1 MGNKADE
8 KFTWVIS
15 INNLSYLQS
24 IICSDIFVVG
34 RCKWRLVSYP
44 KGRNKRI
51 EYLSLFLEVADHKS
65 LPCGWRRRAK
75 IRINVVNHLSKERSK
90 MKGGTESDM
99 WFNQQTPGWGFGA
112 MLPLRELYA
121 KDGGFLT
128 DGKVEIV
135 AEINVL
141 KVIGKFDVEE
151 AENSTQPLK
160 KMKLNVS
167 NDSLISKTELLSVD
181 FNGFQ
186 ILPSEVESVRR
197 IFEKHPDFASEFR
210 SKNRHLK
217 STYMNFL
224 LGLIETLCQS
234 PQELTDDDLDK
245 ASVGVSYLE
254 KGGLKVDWLE
264 KKVEEVKEK
273 KKKVDTGRA
282 RVQEMDDELK
292 KLIKKCI
299 DIKDLVDKEIED
311 ITAANVSLSFDDVV

>member
-1 MGNKADE
+1 
-8 KFTWVIS
+8 
-15 INNLSYLQS
+15 
-24 IICSDIFVVG
+24 
-34 RCKWRLVSYP
+34 
-44 KGRNKRI
+44 
-51 EYLSLFLEVADHKS
+51 
-65 LPCGWRRRAK
+65 
-75 IRINVVNHLSKERSK
+75 
-90 MKGGTESDM
+90 
-99 WFNQQTPGWGFGA
+99 

-160 KMKLNVS
+160 KTKLNVS

-186 ILPSEVESVRR
+186 ILPSQVESVRR
-197 IFEKHPDFASEFR
+197 IFEKHPNFASEFR

-273 KKKVDTGRA
+273 KKKVDTGRS

-299 DIKDLVDKEIED
+299 DIKDLMDKEIQD